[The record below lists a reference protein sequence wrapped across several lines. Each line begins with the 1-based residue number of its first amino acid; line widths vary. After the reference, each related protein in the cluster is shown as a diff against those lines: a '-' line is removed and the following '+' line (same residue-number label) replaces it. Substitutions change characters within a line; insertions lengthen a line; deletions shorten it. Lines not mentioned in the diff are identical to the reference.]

1 MRILKPSLIGL
12 TTAAMLS
19 NPLMFINVAKA
30 DVPPFLFD
38 THKTRLPHADCIR
51 DARRTAR
58 EVGFTD
64 VKDLDFALLANV
76 GNSVVLIVCTFIPA
90 GGPCPGQD
98 GAVVTTVSSGQDVA
112 DTFRRVQSSFGNG
125 TLIDC
130 G

>member
-1 MRILKPSLIGL
+1 MRQSAGKKELSMRILKPSLIGL

-64 VKDLDFALLANV
+64 VKDLDFAVLANV
-76 GNSVVLIVCTFIPA
+76 GNSAVLIDRKSTRLN
-90 GGPCPGQD
+90 
-98 GAVVTTVSSGQDVA
+98 SSHA
-112 DTFRRVQSSFGNG
+112 NIS
-125 TLIDC
+125 
-130 G
+130 